1 LVARFSRDFA
11 VSRLWL
17 QFRRYSAWSMFG
29 ILICVWAVLPF
40 PKLRGNADFL
50 LGLICAGGSSFVLL
64 RAAVGIA
71 TRWAPGKAD
80 RATAK
85 IIGLFVIG
93 GLCSFLLL
101 TVSVTVD
108 SAVSRF
114 VKRWAPG
121 IAGYPLLAFIV
132 IGGLVAVLVGG
143 LTRGKRA
150 WLFLPITWL
159 MASIAV
165 VVWLLALSTRV

>member
-1 LVARFSRDFA
+1 
-11 VSRLWL
+11 
-17 QFRRYSAWSMFG
+17 MFG

-40 PKLRGNADFL
+40 PKLRGNAEFL
-50 LGLICAGGSSFVLL
+50 LCLICAGGSSFVLL

-71 TRWAPGKAD
+71 TQWAPGKAD

-93 GLCSFLLL
+93 GLCSLL
-101 TVSVTVD
+101 TSLIMLD
-108 SAVSRF
+108 EGADQF

-121 IAGYPLLAFIV
+121 IARNSLPVFLM
-132 IGGLVAVLVGG
+132 IGGLVAVLVGW

-150 WLFLPITWL
+150 WLFLPVTWL
-159 MASIAV
+159 MTSIAV
-165 VVWLLALSTRV
+165 VVWLLALSTRLRSAYH